1 MSSRYIQ
8 CERCEFSPGDRIGND
23 YLVEKMLGAGTFGCV
38 YKVTG
43 NDGQIY
49 ALKLLKL
56 WESPSAEREE
66 QLKRFDME
74 YNTGHIESNYLV
86 HSFTKGLVGG
96 NPYIVMEYCPYGD
109 LMTAAE
115 KGNVDF
121 TIVGRDI
128 LYGLRD
134 LHQRGKVHRDLKPEN
149 VLMRKDGTA
158 ILTDFGISG
167 DQNNRLTQRGIF
179 GIPQQQFGTFPYM
192 PPEQINPRRGNATV
206 LPTTDIFSFGVMM
219 YQLLTYELPFGEC
232 VTESDLPAYVERG
245 RKGMWNR
252 ALLLQMPNGKS
263 WEKMIEGCLVPN
275 FKERFQSVDEVLS
288 LMPQSAK
295 SNVYRPIL
303 NNSFESW
310 HQGNSGIQLHIM
322 QGEEYGKIYRLDDMV
337 NGVCRLLTMGRE
349 DNETV
354 NSIPIKDTLNAY
366 ISRYHCTL
374 EQNAETEQW
383 IIRDGQWRN
392 RQWKNSMNGTYVN
405 STEVGVNGFVLQVG
419 DIITIGDTK
428 LRVEGY
434 QRDKYRKQSFKN
446 NWDT

>member
-66 QLKRFDME
+66 LLKRFDME
-74 YNTGHIESNYLV
+74 YNTGHIESHYLV
-86 HSFTKGLVGG
+86 HSFTKGQVGG

-109 LMTAAE
+109 LMTVAE

-275 FKERFQSVDEVLS
+275 FKERFQCVDEVLS

-349 DNETV
+349 DDETV

-405 STEVGVNGFVLQVG
+405 STEVGVHGFVLQVG